1 MEPVKLTKNSLQQPL
16 IVVGWNFLLAM
27 LILSACRIFFFLIYR
42 DTFSDVT
49 FSHLITMCAGGLRFD
64 LSALLLFN
72 SLYFL
77 LMLLPFHFR
86 EKPLYQTIAK
96 YIFGIVNSLLI
107 IANCVDMIYF
117 PFNNKRTTITF
128 LSEFQNEGNL
138 LKIVGISMVQYWYV
152 TLFGVIMIAL
162 LIVGYKRYKGA
173 SKQKNWIYYP
183 LHTVILLVSIYFTVI
198 GIRGGFGAYTR
209 PINISNAAQ
218 YVNKPI
224 ENAIVLNTPFSFF
237 ATIQQSAYKSPNY
250 FSQEELPTIYTPIHQ
265 GKTGETFRPMNVV
278 IIILESFNK
287 EYIGYFNR
295 DLDQGTYK
303 GYTPFLDSLLAESRT
318 FKNSFS
324 SGRKSIDAMPSTLA
338 SIPMFIEPYIVTP
351 YVTNEI
357 SSIAKILNKEGYYS
371 SFFHGAPNGSMGF
384 QAFAKAAGFKDYFGM
399 TEYGNDADFDG
410 VWAIWDEEFFQFF
423 EAKLNTFQQPF
434 VSAIFS
440 ASSHHPYNVPE
451 RYKGKFPEGT
461 HPIHKCIGYSDH
473 ALRLFFEKAS
483 HESWYNNTLFV
494 FTADHTNVL
503 TRKEYQN
510 DKGLFEIPIFYY
522 QPGSKLRGESNI
534 PTSQVDILP
543 SILGYLNYPKP
554 YFAFGNDVLTD
565 TTSHHRVINYN
576 YGLYQLFSDS
586 MMLQF
591 DGTKTTA
598 VYNFKNDRFLKHNL
612 KDTQPM
618 TNDERLL
625 KATIQQYIERLIN
638 DQLTIQKP

>member
-1 MEPVKLTKNSLQQPL
+1 
-16 IVVGWNFLLAM
+16 
-27 LILSACRIFFFLIYR
+27 
-42 DTFSDVT
+42 
-49 FSHLITMCAGGLRFD
+49 
-64 LSALLLFN
+64 
-72 SLYFL
+72 
-77 LMLLPFHFR
+77 
-86 EKPLYQTIAK
+86 
-96 YIFGIVNSLLI
+96 
-107 IANCVDMIYF
+107 
-117 PFNNKRTTITF
+117 
-128 LSEFQNEGNL
+128 
-138 LKIVGISMVQYWYV
+138 MVQYWYV

-250 FSQEELPTIYTPIHQ
+250 FSQEELATIYTPIHQ
-265 GKTGETFRPMNVV
+265 GKAGETFRPINVV

-451 RYKGKFPEGT
+451 RYEGKFPEGT